1 MKKKVTI
8 ISLALALIAIL
19 VIGTSLAWFTDT
31 DQTTNT
37 FTIGSVKIQ
46 QTEKEHDEN
55 GDLQEF
61 TQGQMLLPVVHT
73 ENVTEDAN
81 YVEKLVSVKNIGKN
95 DAYVR
100 TFIAVPAI
108 LKDVLHLDVAE
119 DSADGWNKDA
129 QTWPNVV
136 VGEGTSAVEY
146 AVISF
151 TYNKALE
158 KEEATP
164 YVLKGVYLD
173 AAVDVKTNEAG
184 VKQFCTKNA
193 DGTYTFYDFD
203 ITREVKVLVATQGCQ
218 TAGFE
223 EGAVNALNTAF
234 GTAPDFTV
242 VVP

>member
-19 VIGTSLAWFTDT
+19 VIGSSLAWFTDE
-31 DQTTNT
+31 DQATNT
-37 FTIGSVKIQ
+37 FTIGSVKIPQ
-46 QTEKEHDEN
+46 DEKEHDEN
-55 GDLQEF
+55 GELQDF
-61 TQGQMLLPVVHT
+61 TQGQMLLPVVNT
-73 ENVTEDAN
+73 ENVTEDDN

-100 TFIAVPAI
+100 TFIAVPAA
-108 LKDVLHLDVAE
+108 LKEVLHLDVAA
-119 DSADGWNKDA
+119 DSADGWSKDTQA
-129 QTWPNVV
+129 WPNVV
-136 VGEGTSAVEY
+136 VGEGEATLEY

-158 KEEATP
+158 KDDVTP
-164 YVLKGVYLD
+164 YVLKRVYLD
-173 AAVDVKTNEAG
+173 AAVDVKNNAAG
-184 VKQFCTKNA
+184 ERQFCTVNS

-223 EGAVNALNTAF
+223 QGAANALDTAF

-242 VVP
+242 VTP

>member
-19 VIGTSLAWFTDT
+19 AIGSSLAWFTDE
-31 DQTTNT
+31 DQATNT

-46 QTEKEHDEN
+46 QDEKEHDEN
-55 GDLQEF
+55 GELQDF
-61 TQGQMLLPVVHT
+61 TQGQMLLPVVDT

-81 YVEKLVSVKNIGKN
+81 YVEKLVSVKNTGKN

-100 TFIAVPAI
+100 TFIAVPAA
-108 LKDVLHLDVAE
+108 LQEVLHLDVAT
-119 DSADGWNKDA
+119 DSADGWSKDA

-136 VGEGTSAVEY
+136 VEEGASAVEY

-158 KEEATP
+158 KDEATP
-164 YVLKGVYLD
+164 YVLKGIYLD
-173 AAVDVKTNEAG
+173 AAVDIKSNASGE
-184 VKQFCTKNA
+184 KQFCTMNS
-193 DGTYTFYDFD
+193 DGTYKFYDFD

-223 EGAVNALNTAF
+223 GGAADALDTAF
-234 GTAPDFTV
+234 GIAPDFTLV
-242 VVP
+242 TP